1 MNLSYEKSRDRYIT
15 AEEKTRNIFSLSQRD
30 GICDAVYLD
39 SEMKRTVAFLGLPYA
54 APICARFLSHQ
65 KACEFI
71 EETAKDAYLFV
82 FSSNGLVL
90 RTKDGEEEIP
100 ENIYNAVVSSF
111 SEIVCAKGELQDNRF
126 ENAARRHAFRHKSS
140 SRLQNRIRRASS
152 HDAESF
158 SRFFRA
164 RRVPFCGKRK
174 RHIFKVR
181 SYTRGQR
188 RARKQA
194 ILHI

>member
-71 EETAKDAYLFV
+71 EETAK
-82 FSSNGLVL
+82 N
-90 RTKDGEEEIP
+90 K
-100 ENIYNAVVSSF
+100 
-111 SEIVCAKGELQDNRF
+111 
-126 ENAARRHAFRHKSS
+126 RR
-140 SRLQNRIRRASS
+140 RR
-152 HDAESF
+152 
-158 SRFFRA
+158 
-164 RRVPFCGKRK
+164 GN
-174 RHIFKVR
+174 
-181 SYTRGQR
+181 T
-188 RARKQA
+188 
-194 ILHI
+194 